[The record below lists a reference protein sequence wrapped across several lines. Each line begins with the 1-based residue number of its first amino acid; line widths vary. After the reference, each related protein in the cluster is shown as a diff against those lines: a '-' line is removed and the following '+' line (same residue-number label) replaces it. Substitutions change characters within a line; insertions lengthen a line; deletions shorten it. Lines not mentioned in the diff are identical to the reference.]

1 MLLHIPQVLSQDRVR
16 DIRQALLH
24 AAWTDGRGTAGHQSG
39 QAKHNRQVPEDDPL
53 ARRLGEEIAQAL
65 SRLPLFVSSA
75 LPRTLYPPVFSCY
88 GPGDRFDTHVD
99 NAIRYGHGGRM
110 RADLSATLFLS
121 EVEEY
126 KGGALVIEDQF
137 GIRDVRL
144 PAGDLVLYPS
154 SSLHH
159 VTPIVRGERM
169 AAIIWI
175 QSLIRDDGKRRV
187 LFEMDQQLQA
197 LAADLAP
204 DLANDRRIVALTGVY
219 HNLVRRW
226 AEL

>member
-1 MLLHIPQVLSQDRVR
+1 MLLHIPEVLSPDSVR
-16 DIRQALLH
+16 DIRQALLR

-39 QAKHNRQVPEDDPL
+39 RAKHNLQVPEDDPL
-53 ARRLGEEIAQAL
+53 ARRLGGEIAQAL
-65 SRLPLFVSSA
+65 GRLPLFVSCA
-75 LPRTLYPPVFSCY
+75 LPRTLYPVLFSRY
-88 GPGDRFDTHVD
+88 RPGDRFETHVD

-121 EVEEY
+121 EPDEY
-126 KGGALVIEDQF
+126 EGGSLVIEDQF
-137 GIRDVRL
+137 GVRDVRL

-154 SSLHH
+154 SPLHH
-159 VTPIVRGERM
+159 VTPLVRGERM
-169 AAIIWI
+169 AGIIWI

-197 LAADLAP
+197 LGADLA
-204 DLANDRRIVALTGVY
+204 DDRRIVALTGVY